1 MYYCVFL
8 WPDVE
13 VAEVEKLVVH
23 TELYELTLL
32 SNPVTRK
39 QVYRPMVLRHC
50 PGLKFL
56 DGKEVTMEERDHV
69 DYLFSP
75 VDAAA
80 AAQAGAY
87 TRPLSGSTQALC
99 VG

>member
-1 MYYCVFL
+1 MNT
-8 WPDVE
+8 
-13 VAEVEKLVVH
+13 KLKAPG
-23 TELYELTLL
+23 TKRLKLTFVKVISICFRFAFNFNLRRY
-32 SNPVTRK
+32 T
-39 QVYRPMVLRHC
+39 MVLRHC

-80 AAQAGAY
+80 AAQVGAY
-87 TRPLSGSTQALC
+87 TRPLSGST
-99 VG
+99 